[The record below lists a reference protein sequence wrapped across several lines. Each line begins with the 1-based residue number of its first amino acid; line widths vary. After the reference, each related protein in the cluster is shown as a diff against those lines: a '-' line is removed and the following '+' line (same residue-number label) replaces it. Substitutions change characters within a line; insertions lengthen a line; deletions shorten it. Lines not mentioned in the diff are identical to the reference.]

1 MASSSL
7 ISTVNGY
14 ENYIQAHG
22 VDEQVIDA
30 YIQAVAV
37 ALRTEHDVDYG
48 LKISAKAKQLIA
60 RYVKQYTGGRVA
72 DLEGAPTILRCF
84 DV

>member
-14 ENYIQAHG
+14 ENYIQRKG

-48 LKISAKAKQLIA
+48 LKSDSNHIMKVQTLVKLIET
-60 RYVKQYTGGRVA
+60 RLGVLWIGVGR
-72 DLEGAPTILRCF
+72 
-84 DV
+84 